1 MSAVSFFWERN
12 PKKKNK
18 VFFQNVKG
26 EIISCSLFCDPW
38 GSLKGTGSSVVQ
50 IHASVTGI
58 TSATTAEGLS
68 PIPNVHEKIRT

>member
-1 MSAVSFFWERN
+1 MSAISFFSERN
-12 PKKKNK
+12 PKKKQS
-18 VFFQNVKG
+18 FFQNVKG

-58 TSATTAEGLS
+58 TSATIAEDLS